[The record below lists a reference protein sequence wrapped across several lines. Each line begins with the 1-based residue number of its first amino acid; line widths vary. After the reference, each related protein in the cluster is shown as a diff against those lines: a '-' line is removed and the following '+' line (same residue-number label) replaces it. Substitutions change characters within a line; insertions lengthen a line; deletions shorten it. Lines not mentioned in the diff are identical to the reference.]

1 VVCVPTVA
9 VCVKYVPDVEQVRVD
24 RETGRLI
31 TEGVPM
37 RVNELDKNAL
47 EEAVRIK
54 EAHGWKV
61 IAITVGP
68 EGAKMALR
76 EALAIGADEAY
87 LACDEAFEGLDTLGV
102 ATVLA
107 RAIEAAGGADLV
119 LCGEVSLDSFSGQ
132 VGPKLAELLNAPCVT
147 CARALKL
154 QDGKVLVESAL
165 EDRYEEV
172 AVPLPAVV
180 TVTREINTPR
190 IPGLRAIMMAARKPI
205 KMLRASD
212 LGLSDEELKAMR
224 SHGLVEVVV
233 PAVERKKVRIT
244 GESPEE
250 IAEKLVEA
258 LEKEGVIT

>member
-1 VVCVPTVA
+1 MPTVA

-37 RVNELDKNAL
+37 RINELDKNAL

-61 IAITVGP
+61 VAITVGP

-87 LACDEAFEGLDTLGV
+87 LACDDAFEGLDTLGI
-102 ATVLA
+102 ATVLSK
-107 RAIEAAGGADLV
+107 AIGLAGGADLV

-132 VGPKLAELLNAPCVT
+132 VGPKLAELLGVPCVT
-147 CARALKL
+147 CARALEI
-154 QDGKVLVESAL
+154 QEGKAVVERAL
-165 EDRYEEV
+165 EDRYEKLS
-172 AVPLPAVV
+172 VPLPAVI

-205 KMLRASD
+205 KVLRAGD

-224 SHGLVEVVV
+224 TYGLIDVSV

-244 GESPEE
+244 GETPEE
-250 IAEKLVEA
+250 VAEKLIEA
-258 LEKEGVIT
+258 LEKEGVIA